1 MQHIL
6 VFNHDLKMY
15 PPILSVIYSLLRL
28 GGSVCFVGYCSD
40 DHITS
45 RLRAAGVDVYQAIEN
60 RVDDNAFVKV
70 FKLLLFR
77 RRVNAYLSRVAS
89 TKSFVWI
96 LGNENSWI
104 LHKIV
109 YKYRSILYLFEF
121 PQLSVN
127 TRYRLLAPTV
137 NYRKLMRAAYRVVCS
152 EYNRAHITQ
161 AYFGLTRFPEVV
173 PNKPAI
179 PLDGGAE
186 FPTTVWEDDGRKV
199 ILYQGIFNWPE
210 RRLEELCESAA
221 YLSEQYLILAIG
233 PESEYKKQLKGRYE
247 SKDVQ
252 FLGFLPPPSHLVIT
266 SKASIGFISYFP
278 EPGSIES
285 CLNTLYCAPNKI
297 YEYSRFGIP
306 MIAND
311 VPAIAHLFDKFG
323 AGVCVRDFSPQ
334 GIAQAIRE
342 IEANY
347 EAFRAGALRLYAS
360 VDFDDLIGEIV
371 KSQ

>member
-1 MQHIL
+1 MHHII

-15 PPILSVIYSLLRL
+15 PPILSIIYSLLRL
-28 GGSVCFVGYCSD
+28 GDSVCYVGCCSD
-40 DHITS
+40 EGIS
-45 RLRAAGVDVYQAIEN
+45 ARLRAAGVDVYEAIEN

-77 RRVNAYLSRVAS
+77 RRVNAYLSKVAS
-89 TKSFVWI
+89 ANTLVWV

-109 YKYRSILYLFEF
+109 YKYRSVLYLFEF
-121 PQLSVN
+121 PRLSVN
-127 TRYRLLAPTV
+127 ARYRLLAPTV

-161 AYFGLTRFPEVV
+161 AYFGLARVPDVV

-179 PLDGGAE
+179 PLDGGAQVSRA
-186 FPTTVWEDDGRKV
+186 VWEGDRRKV
-199 ILYQGIFNWPE
+199 VLYQGIFNWPE

-221 YLSEQYLILAIG
+221 YLSEQYVIVAIG

-252 FLGFLPPPSHLVIT
+252 FLSFMPPPSHLVIT
-266 SKASIGFISYFP
+266 STASIGFISYFP

-311 VPAIAHLFDKFG
+311 VPAIAHLFNKFG
-323 AGVCVRDFSPQ
+323 AGICVRDFSPL

-347 EAFRAGALRLYAS
+347 ESFSAGALRLYAS
-360 VDFDDLIGEIV
+360 VDFDALISEIV
-371 KSQ
+371 ASG